1 MPKAYSYI
9 RFSCLKEFDPN
20 KMKYQLDEAKEF
32 ARSRNLI
39 FDDTLSFQDLG
50 VSGFKGFNKKAGKL
64 GLFLFAVKYGIVPK
78 GSYLIIENLDRL
90 SRDGARHALRTLEEI
105 VDFGI
110 TVVTL
115 TDRKEY
121 TAETLDNNPMDLLYS
136 ILIFIRANEESLTK
150 SRRVRAVW
158 KRKIKAAR
166 RGEKS
171 KMMGGFPRWL
181 DYVDGKFV
189 INEERGKIIKKIFNM
204 SKVGMGSPSIAT
216 YFNELSIPTLT
227 GLPIWH
233 GGTVLY
239 YLRNSSVTGRYIP
252 KTRRFKDG
260 ITTVETLPAVD
271 DFYPRVISERTWNL
285 VQKEIDRRR
294 NRSPAF
300 CNGTSNQVRN
310 IFGRLGRCEICGG
323 PMILKVKN
331 IMIVPYKIN
340 HAYLSCAPRHQ
351 KIKCSYQPILY
362 HPLHQ
367 TFLKKGAEMID
378 DHLACLL
385 EKEKPEGTGSKN
397 LERALLIPKV
407 DNLKF
412 LLSQTDPD
420 RGDLNKALKNLFSS
434 VVFNIEKGRL
444 EFHWAYGGVSEL
456 SFLKEN
462 NDFIKDLI
470 RNLEIS
476 PTN

>member
-20 KMKYQLDEAKEF
+20 KLKYQLEEAKEY

-39 FDDTLSFQDLG
+39 FDDMLSFQDLG
-50 VSGFKGFNKKAGKL
+50 VSGFKGYNKKSGKL
-64 GLFLFAVKYGIVPK
+64 GLFLFAVKYGIVEQ

-90 SRDGARHALRTLEEI
+90 SRDSARHALRTLEEI

-121 TAETLDNNPMDLLYS
+121 TSETLDNNPIDLLYS

-150 SRRVRAVW
+150 SKRGKAVW

-166 RGEKS
+166 GGDKS
-171 KMMGGFPRWL
+171 KIMGGFPRWL

-189 INEERGKIIKKIFNM
+189 INEERAKTVKKMFNM
-204 SKVGMGSPSIAT
+204 SKVGMGAAAIST
-216 YFNELSIPTLT
+216 YFNEMSIPTLT
-227 GLPIWH
+227 GLPIWR

-239 YLRNSSVTGRYIP
+239 CLRNESVTGRYVP
-252 KTRRFKDG
+252 KTKKFRDG
-260 ITTVETLPAVD
+260 ITTVEKLPAVD
-271 DFYPRVISERTWNL
+271 DFYPRVISERTWHL
-285 VQKEIDRRR
+285 VQKEIDRRK

-310 IFGRLGRCEICGG
+310 IFGRLGRCNMCGG
-323 PMILKVKN
+323 PMTLKRKN
-331 IMIVPYKIN
+331 LMFVPYNVN
-340 HAYLSCAPRHQ
+340 HAYLSCGSRYQ
-351 KIKCSYQPILY
+351 KIKCGYQPVLY
-362 HPLHQ
+362 RPLHLA
-367 TFLKKGAEMID
+367 FLKGGTEMID
-378 DHLACLL
+378 GHLTCLL
-385 EKEKPEGTGSKN
+385 EKEQFEIIGSKN
-397 LERALLIPKV
+397 LELALLIPKA
-407 DNLKF
+407 DSLKF

-420 RGDLNKALKNLFSS
+420 RRSLNRSLRNLFSS
-434 VVFNIEKGRL
+434 VVINIEHGRL
-444 EFHWAYGGVSEL
+444 DFYWAYGGVSEL

-462 NDFIKDLI
+462 NDFIKELI
-470 RNLEIS
+470 RDLEIS
-476 PTN
+476 PT